1 VTQWMKDRDRFIEE
15 TLAFVQGLPTLK
27 PTPKQVEPPKAF
39 APEQPAPK
47 QVEPPEAFAREQPA
61 KPRQVE
67 PPKAFAPQQPAK
79 PKDKLLE
86 REEIRKRLEEF
97 KATQNRFQHEHEEY
111 YNAAMMK
118 VR

>member
-27 PTPKQVEPPKAF
+27 PTLKQVEPPKAF
-39 APEQPAPK
+39 APEQPAKPK
-47 QVEPPEAFAREQPA
+47 
-61 KPRQVE
+61 QVE
-67 PPKAFAPQQPAK
+67 PPKAFAPEQPAK

-86 REEIRKRLEEF
+86 REEIRKRLEDF
-97 KATQNRFQHEHEEY
+97 KATQNRFQREREEY
-111 YNAAMMK
+111 YKATMTK